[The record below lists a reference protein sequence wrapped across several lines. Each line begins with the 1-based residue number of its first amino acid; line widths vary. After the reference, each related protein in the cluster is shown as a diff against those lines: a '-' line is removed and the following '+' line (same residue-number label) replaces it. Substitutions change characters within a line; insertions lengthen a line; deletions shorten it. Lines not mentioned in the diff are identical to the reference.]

1 MGNAMI
7 IDVHVHTRLGPD
19 PGGFQ
24 YLLDQAEALDV
35 TLCVNSL
42 SPKDGTGMPYDPT
55 EDEVKRC
62 NDWTAELAAA
72 HPERI
77 IPMWY
82 LNPAHGDFACREL
95 EQRVAAYS
103 GLQGVKLWVAVR
115 CNDPRLDP
123 IMRLCATHK
132 LPVLQHTWFKVTGNL
147 PGESTP
153 MDLRVL
159 ALRHPNVSFFWGHCG
174 GDYEYGAKCARG
186 LPNVFMDLG
195 GGEAMSGYV
204 DILAE
209 HETADHIVF
218 GSDAPGRS
226 LVSQLA
232 KVYGADLNDEEREKI
247 LYRNAQA
254 IFARQEVTNGATS

>member
-1 MGNAMI
+1 MI

-19 PGGFQ
+19 PAGFQ
-24 YLLDQAEALDV
+24 YLLDQAAELDV

-42 SPKDGTGMPYDPT
+42 SPKDGSSMAQSPDL
-55 EDEVKRC
+55 DEVRRC

-82 LNPAHGDFACREL
+82 LNPAHGDAACREL
-95 EQRVAAYS
+95 EERVAAYS
-103 GLQGVKLWVAVR
+103 GHQGVKLWVAMR
-115 CNDPRLDP
+115 CNDPLLDP
-123 IMRLCATHK
+123 IMRICAKHK

-153 MDLRVL
+153 MDLREL
-159 ALRHPNVSFFWGHCG
+159 ALRHPDVSFFWGHSG

-186 LPNVFMDLG
+186 LPNVYMDLG
-195 GGEAMSGYV
+195 GGEAMNGYADLLV
-204 DILAE
+204 E

-232 KVYGADLNDEEREKI
+232 KVYGADISRKEKEKI
-247 LYRNAQA
+247 LFRNAQA
-254 IFARQEVTNGATS
+254 LFAQQNLANGATS

>member
-1 MGNAMI
+1 MI

-19 PGGFQ
+19 PYGFQ
-24 YLLDQAEALDV
+24 YLLEQAAELDV

-42 SPKDGTGMPYDPT
+42 SPEGAAGMPYDPS
-55 EDEVKRC
+55 EEEVQQC
-62 NDWTAELAAA
+62 NDWTAELAVAN
-72 HPERI
+72 PDRI

-82 LNPAHGDFACREL
+82 LNPAHEDFACREL
-95 EQRVAAYS
+95 EQRVAACS

-123 IMRLCATHK
+123 IMRLCAEHK

-153 MDLRVL
+153 MDLREL
-159 ALRHPNVSFFWGHCG
+159 ALRHPDVSFFWGHSG

-186 LPNVFMDLG
+186 LPNVYMDLG
-195 GGEAMSGYV
+195 GGEAMNGYV
-204 DILAE
+204 DLLVE
-209 HETADHIVF
+209 YETADHIVF

-226 LVSQLA
+226 LSSQLA
-232 KVYGADLNDEEREKI
+232 KVYGAHIDDEEREKI

-254 IFARQEVTNGATS
+254 LFARQETTTGAGS

>member
-1 MGNAMI
+1 MI
-7 IDVHVHTRLGPD
+7 IDIHVHTRLGPD
-19 PGGFQ
+19 PHGFA
-24 YLLDQAEALDV
+24 YLLDQAAELDV

-42 SPKDGTGMPYDPT
+42 TPKDGIGMSQSPT
-55 EDEVKRC
+55 EDEIKGC

-82 LNPAHGDFACREL
+82 LNPVHEDFACREL
-95 EQRVAAYS
+95 EERVAAHA

-123 IMRLCATHK
+123 IMRLCAEHK
-132 LPVLQHTWFKVTGNL
+132 LPVLQHTWFKITGNL

-153 MDLRVL
+153 MDLREL
-159 ALRHPNVSFFWGHCG
+159 ALRHPDVSFFWGHCG

-186 LPNVFMDLG
+186 LPNVYMDLG
-195 GGEAMSGYV
+195 GGEAMNGYV
-204 DILAE
+204 EILAE
-209 HETADHIVF
+209 HESADHIVF

-232 KVYGADLNDEEREKI
+232 KVYGADLSDEEKEKI
-247 LYRNAQA
+247 LYGNARA
-254 IFARQEVTNGATS
+254 LFSRQDTTTGAAS

>member
-1 MGNAMI
+1 MI

-72 HPERI
+72 HPARI

-95 EQRVAAYS
+95 EQRVAAYT

-115 CNDPRLDP
+115 CNDSASRPHH
-123 IMRLCATHK
+123 AT
-132 LPVLQHTWFKVTGNL
+132 
-147 PGESTP
+147 
-153 MDLRVL
+153 
-159 ALRHPNVSFFWGHCG
+159 LRHPQI
-174 GDYEYGAKCARG
+174 A
-186 LPNVFMDLG
+186 
-195 GGEAMSGYV
+195 
-204 DILAE
+204 
-209 HETADHIVF
+209 
-218 GSDAPGRS
+218 
-226 LVSQLA
+226 
-232 KVYGADLNDEEREKI
+232 
-247 LYRNAQA
+247 
-254 IFARQEVTNGATS
+254 GATAHVVQGHRQSARRVHANGSARLGVAASER

>member
-1 MGNAMI
+1 MI

-19 PGGFQ
+19 PEGFK

-72 HPERI
+72 HPARI

-95 EQRVAAYS
+95 EQRVAAYA

-132 LPVLQHTWFKVTGNL
+132 LPVLQHTWFKGN
-147 PGESTP
+147 GQSAR
-153 MDLRVL
+153 RVH
-159 ALRHPNVSFFWGHCG
+159 ANGS
-174 GDYEYGAKCARG
+174 AR
-186 LPNVFMDLG
+186 LG
-195 GGEAMSGYV
+195 VAAS
-204 DILAE
+204 
-209 HETADHIVF
+209 
-218 GSDAPGRS
+218 
-226 LVSQLA
+226 
-232 KVYGADLNDEEREKI
+232 ER
-247 LYRNAQA
+247 
-254 IFARQEVTNGATS
+254 